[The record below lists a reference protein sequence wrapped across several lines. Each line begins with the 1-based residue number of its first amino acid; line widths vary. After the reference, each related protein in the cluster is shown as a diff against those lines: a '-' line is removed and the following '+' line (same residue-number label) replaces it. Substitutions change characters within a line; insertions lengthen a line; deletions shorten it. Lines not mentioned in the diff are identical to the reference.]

1 MLTFG
6 MQSVVLDGAKYGA
19 IAGAI
24 ATWSISSILALV
36 EAGAGLPI
44 GAFYSIIAIALG
56 MDNVITASYFG
67 FGLHILIGTL
77 MGALVGAAIVRVV
90 SHSLF
95 KGILAGMVAG
105 IIIWLIVFLP
115 ITAFLVQP
123 SMAQI
128 VTSLALNTNFS
139 ISTTEIN
146 QFMQTTALSSMLFH
160 LVWGAL
166 FGFIISSLFR
176 IKSYRNVN
184 WKAKLESYMTD
195 NEDQQ
200 ATRIRFR
207 VLGIG
212 MLAGFLASACVSGL
226 ILVVEKTIDIPVGTF
241 YLVLVSSVT
250 QSHVES
256 VNMIVAGLLLHLFT
270 GSILGVIISM
280 PFSIR
285 DLRIFSTMHK
295 YAPIYGL
302 ISGVIG
308 WAFLFVPVTFWVI
321 IPLLGD
327 LDQNQLIVQQTPVE
341 KSLGTSSSITVGEL
355 LSINDKIL
363 IGALVFNMFYGL
375 VVSIIIKSMTGKLLS
390 QPNTVKQ
397 VSM

>member
-1 MLTFG
+1 MLRFG
-6 MQSVVLDGAKYGA
+6 TQSILLDGAKYGA

-36 EAGAGLPI
+36 EASMGLPI
-44 GAFYSIIAIALG
+44 GAFYSIIGITLG
-56 MDNVITASYFG
+56 MDNVVAASYFG

-77 MGALVGAAIVRVV
+77 MGALAGAAIVRLV
-90 SHSLF
+90 SNSPF

-123 SMAQI
+123 SITQI
-128 VTSLALNTNFS
+128 VTLLALTTNFS
-139 ISTTEIN
+139 ISTTEVN
-146 QFMQTTALSSMLFH
+146 QFMQTTALSSVLFH
-160 LVWGAL
+160 LIWGAL

-176 IKSYRNVN
+176 IKSYRNTN
-184 WKAKLESYMTD
+184 WKANLESYMAD
-195 NEDQQ
+195 KEDQQ
-200 ATRIRFR
+200 ALRIRFR

-212 MLAGFLASACVSGL
+212 VLAGFLASACISGL

-241 YLVLVSSVT
+241 YLVLVSSLT
-250 QSHVES
+250 QTHLES

-270 GSILGVIISM
+270 GSIIGAVISI
-280 PFSIR
+280 PFALRDHRILSI
-285 DLRIFSTMHK
+285 MHK

-302 ISGVIG
+302 ICGVII
-308 WAFLFVPVTFWVI
+308 WAFLFVPITFWVI
-321 IPLLGD
+321 VPLLGD
-327 LDQNQLIVQQTPVE
+327 LDQNQLIVQQTPV
-341 KSLGTSSSITVGEL
+341 GTSSSITVGEL

-375 VVSIIIKSMTGKLLS
+375 VASIIVKSMTGKLVS
-390 QPNTVKQ
+390 QPNNIREI
-397 VSM
+397 SM

>member
-1 MLTFG
+1 MLRFG
-6 MQSVVLDGAKYGA
+6 TQSILLDGAKYGA

-36 EAGAGLPI
+36 EASMGLPI
-44 GAFYSIIAIALG
+44 GAFYSIIGITLG
-56 MDNVITASYFG
+56 MDDVVAASYFG

-77 MGALVGAAIVRVV
+77 MGALVGAAIVRLV
-90 SHSLF
+90 SNSPF

-105 IIIWLIVFLP
+105 VIIWLIVFLP

-123 SMAQI
+123 SITQI
-128 VTSLALNTNFS
+128 VTLLALTTNFS

-146 QFMQTTALSSMLFH
+146 QFMQTTALSSVLFH
-160 LVWGAL
+160 LIWGAL

-176 IKSYRNVN
+176 IKSYRNTN
-184 WKAKLESYMTD
+184 WKANLESYMAD

-200 ATRIRFR
+200 ASRIRFR

-212 MLAGFLASACVSGL
+212 VLAGFLASACISGL

-241 YLVLVSSVT
+241 YLVLVSSLT
-250 QSHVES
+250 QTHLES

-270 GSILGVIISM
+270 GSIIGAVISI
-280 PFSIR
+280 PFALRDHRILSI
-285 DLRIFSTMHK
+285 MHK

-302 ISGVIG
+302 VCGVII

-321 IPLLGD
+321 VPLLGD
-327 LDQNQLIVQQTPVE
+327 LDQNQLIVQQTPV
-341 KSLGTSSSITVGEL
+341 GTSSSITVGEL

-363 IGALVFNMFYGL
+363 TGALVFNMFYGL
-375 VVSIIIKSMTGKLLS
+375 VASIIVKSMTGKLVS
-390 QPNTVKQ
+390 QPNTIQ
-397 VSM
+397 EISM

>member
-1 MLTFG
+1 MLSFG
-6 MQSVVLDGAKYGA
+6 TKTVLLDGAKYGA

-36 EAGAGLPI
+36 EAGMALPI
-44 GAFYSIIAIALG
+44 GAFYSIIGIALG

-77 MGALVGAAIVRVV
+77 MGALVGAAIVRLV

-95 KGILAGMVAG
+95 RGLLAGMVAG
-105 IIIWLIVFLP
+105 IVIWLIVFLP

-123 SMAQI
+123 SMTQI
-128 VTSLALNTNFS
+128 VTSLAVTANFA

-146 QFMQTTALSSMLFH
+146 QFMQITALSSVLFH

-176 IKSYRNVN
+176 IKLYRNAN
-184 WKAKLESYMTD
+184 WKAKLESYMAD
-195 NEDQQ
+195 KEDQQ
-200 ATRIRFR
+200 ATGIRFR

-212 MLAGFLASACVSGL
+212 ILAGFLASACISGL
-226 ILVVEKTIDIPVGTF
+226 ILIVEKTIDIPVGTF
-241 YLVLVSSVT
+241 YLVLLSSLT
-250 QSHVES
+250 HSHVES
-256 VNMIVAGLLLHLFT
+256 VNMIVAGLLLHLFI
-270 GSILGVIISM
+270 GSIIGAILSI
-280 PFSIR
+280 PFALK
-285 DLRIFSTMHK
+285 DLRVLSIMHK

-302 ISGVIG
+302 VCGAIV
-308 WAFLFVPVTFWVI
+308 WAFLFVPITFWVI
-321 IPLLGD
+321 VPLLGD
-327 LDQNQLIVQQTPVE
+327 LDQNQLIVQQTPV
-341 KSLGTSSSITVGEL
+341 GTASSITVGEL

-375 VVSIIIKSMTGKLLS
+375 VASIIVKSMTGKLVS
-390 QPNTVKQ
+390 QTNTIQ
-397 VSM
+397 EVSM

>member
-1 MLTFG
+1 MLRFG
-6 MQSVVLDGAKYGA
+6 TQSILLDGAKYGA

-36 EAGAGLPI
+36 EASMGLPI
-44 GAFYSIIAIALG
+44 GAFYSIIGITLG
-56 MDNVITASYFG
+56 MDNVVAASYFG

-77 MGALVGAAIVRVV
+77 MGALVGAAIVRLV
-90 SHSLF
+90 SNSPF

-123 SMAQI
+123 SITQI
-128 VTSLALNTNFS
+128 VTLLALTTNFS
-139 ISTTEIN
+139 ISTTEVN
-146 QFMQTTALSSMLFH
+146 QFMQTTALSSVLFH
-160 LVWGAL
+160 LIWGAL

-176 IKSYRNVN
+176 IKSYRNTN
-184 WKAKLESYMTD
+184 WKANLESYIAYK
-195 NEDQQ
+195 EDLQ
-200 ATRIRFR
+200 ASRIRFR

-212 MLAGFLASACVSGL
+212 VLAGFLASACISGL

-241 YLVLVSSVT
+241 YLVLVSSLT
-250 QSHVES
+250 QTHLES

-270 GSILGVIISM
+270 GSIIGAVISI
-280 PFSIR
+280 PFALRDHRILSI
-285 DLRIFSTMHK
+285 MHK

-302 ISGVIG
+302 VCGVII
-308 WAFLFVPVTFWVI
+308 WAFLFVPITFWVI
-321 IPLLGD
+321 VPLLGD
-327 LDQNQLIVQQTPVE
+327 LDQNQLIVQQTPV
-341 KSLGTSSSITVGEL
+341 GTSSSITVGEL

-375 VVSIIIKSMTGKLLS
+375 VASIIVKSMTGKLVS
-390 QPNTVKQ
+390 QPNNIREI
-397 VSM
+397 SM

>member
-1 MLTFG
+1 MLTLG
-6 MQSVVLDGAKYGA
+6 AQSVVLDGAKYGA

-24 ATWSISSILALV
+24 ATWSISSILALI
-36 EAGAGLPI
+36 EAGLGLPI
-44 GAFYSIIAIALG
+44 GAFYSIIGIALG
-56 MDNVITASYFG
+56 IDNVITASYFG

-77 MGALVGAAIVRVV
+77 MGALVGTAIVRLV

-95 KGILAGMVAG
+95 RGILAGMLAG

-128 VTSLALNTNFS
+128 VTLLALTTNFS
-139 ISTTEIN
+139 ISITEIN
-146 QFMQTTALSSMLFH
+146 QFMQTTALSSVLFH

-176 IKSYRNVN
+176 IKAYRNAN
-184 WKAKLESYMTD
+184 WKAKLESYVAD
-195 NEDQQ
+195 KDDQQ
-200 ATRIRFR
+200 TTRIRFR

-212 MLAGFLASACVSGL
+212 VLAGFLASACISGL
-226 ILVVEKTIDIPVGTF
+226 IFVVEKTIDIPVGTF
-241 YLVLVSSVT
+241 YLVLVSSIT

-256 VNMIVAGLLLHLFT
+256 MNMIVAGLLLHLFT
-270 GSILGVIISM
+270 GSMIGAIISI
-280 PFSIR
+280 PFALREMRISSI
-285 DLRIFSTMHK
+285 MHK

-302 ISGVIG
+302 ICGAIV
-308 WAFLFVPVTFWVI
+308 WAFLFVPITFWVI
-321 IPLLGD
+321 IPLLGH
-327 LDQNQLIVQQTPVE
+327 LDQNQLIIQQTPV
-341 KSLGTSSSITVGEL
+341 GTASSITVGEL

-375 VVSIIIKSMTGKLLS
+375 VASIIVKSVTGRLVS
-390 QPNTVKQ
+390 QPNTLQ
-397 VSM
+397 EISI

>member
-1 MLTFG
+1 MLRFG
-6 MQSVVLDGAKYGA
+6 TQSILLDGAKYGA

-36 EAGAGLPI
+36 EASMGLPI
-44 GAFYSIIAIALG
+44 GAFYSIIGITLG
-56 MDNVITASYFG
+56 MDNVVAASYFG

-77 MGALVGAAIVRVV
+77 MGALVGAAIVRLV
-90 SHSLF
+90 SNSSF

-123 SMAQI
+123 SITQV
-128 VTSLALNTNFS
+128 VTLLALTINFS

-146 QFMQTTALSSMLFH
+146 QFMQTTALSSVLFH

-176 IKSYRNVN
+176 IKSYRNTN
-184 WKAKLESYMTD
+184 WKANLESYMAD
-195 NEDQQ
+195 KEDQQ
-200 ATRIRFR
+200 ASRIRFR

-212 MLAGFLASACVSGL
+212 VLAGFLASACISGL

-241 YLVLVSSVT
+241 YLVLVSSLT
-250 QSHVES
+250 QTHLES
-256 VNMIVAGLLLHLFT
+256 VNMIIAGLLLHLFT
-270 GSILGVIISM
+270 GSIIGAVISI
-280 PFSIR
+280 PFALRDHRILSI
-285 DLRIFSTMHK
+285 MHK

-302 ISGVIG
+302 ICGVII

-321 IPLLGD
+321 VPLLGD
-327 LDQNQLIVQQTPVE
+327 LDQNQLIVQQTPV
-341 KSLGTSSSITVGEL
+341 GTSSSITVGEL

-375 VVSIIIKSMTGKLLS
+375 VASIIVKSMTGKLVS
-390 QPNTVKQ
+390 QPNNIREI
-397 VSM
+397 SM

>member
-1 MLTFG
+1 MLSFG
-6 MQSVVLDGAKYGA
+6 TQSVVFDGVKYGA

-24 ATWSISSILALV
+24 ATWSISSILALI
-36 EAGAGLPI
+36 EAGTGLPI
-44 GAFYSIIAIALG
+44 GSFYSIIGIALG
-56 MDNVITASYFG
+56 MDNVLTASYFG
-67 FGLHILIGTL
+67 FGLHILVGTL
-77 MGALVGAAIVRVV
+77 MGALVGAAIVRLV

-95 KGILAGMVAG
+95 RGILAGMVAG

-123 SMAQI
+123 SMVQI
-128 VTSLALNTNFS
+128 VTLLALTTNFS
-139 ISTTEIN
+139 LSTTEIN
-146 QFMQTTALSSMLFH
+146 QFMQTTALSSAIFH

-176 IKSYRNVN
+176 IKSYRNAN
-184 WKAKLESYMTD
+184 WKAKLESYVV
-195 NEDQQ
+195 NKDQD
-200 ATRIRFR
+200 TRIKFK
-207 VLGIG
+207 VLGFG
-212 MLAGFLASACVSGL
+212 MLAGLLASACMSGL
-226 ILVVEKTIDIPVGTF
+226 ILIVEKTIDIPVGTF
-241 YLVLVSSVT
+241 YLVLVSSLT

-270 GSILGVIISM
+270 GTIIGAIISI
-280 PFSIR
+280 PFATRYKKI
-285 DLRIFSTMHK
+285 LSTMHK

-302 ISGVIG
+302 LCGLVV

-321 IPLLGD
+321 IPLLGN
-327 LDQNQLIVQQTPVE
+327 LDQDQFIVQQTPV
-341 KSLGTSSSITVGEL
+341 GTASSITVGEL

-375 VVSIIIKSMTGKLLS
+375 VTSIIVKSMTGKLVS
-390 QPNTVKQ
+390 PPNTLKE